1 MQYAASTKA
10 LSNSTIT
17 TTNKRTIMK
26 YSILSISLLLLL
38 ACSSKNKTE
47 GTETIVTEETSITLT
62 DAQLKNAALEL
73 VQVQQRSV
81 SSILKLNGRIDV
93 PPQNI
98 VSISVPL
105 GGYLKSTKL
114 LPGMHLRKGEV
125 IAIIEDQQ
133 YIQLQQDYLTAKA
146 RIGFTEAEYLR
157 QKELNESKASSDKV
171 FQQAEAEFRS
181 QKILISALNEKL
193 KLVGINTNQ
202 LTEQTI
208 TRSIQLHSPIDG
220 YVSKVNVNIGK
231 YVAPTE
237 VLFELINPTDI
248 HLALTVFE
256 KDVNKLFIGQKLL
269 SYTNNDPENKH
280 RGDIILIGKDLGPD
294 RSTEVHC
301 HFDDYDKTL
310 IPGTYMNADIEV
322 KNTAAWVLPEDA
334 VVRFENKQYIFIKK
348 SDKTF
353 ELQEVQT
360 AATENGFTEILNT
373 ENWQQKQVVGKGAY
387 TLLMSLKNKAED

>member
-1 MQYAASTKA
+1 
-10 LSNSTIT
+10 
-17 TTNKRTIMK
+17 MK
-26 YSILSISLLLLL
+26 YSILSIALLLLF

-47 GTETIVTEETSITLT
+47 GTETTVLETTTVTLT
-62 DAQLKNAALEL
+62 DAQLKNAALEI

-146 RIGFTEAEYLR
+146 RINFTEAEYLR

-171 FQQAEAEFRS
+171 YQQAEAEFRS
-181 QKILISALNEKL
+181 QKILISALGEKL
-193 KLVGINTNQ
+193 KLAGINTNQ
-202 LTEQTI
+202 LTEQNI

-231 YVAPTE
+231 YVAPTD

-256 KDVNKLFIGQKLL
+256 KDVNKLFIGQKLV

-280 RGDIILIGKDLGPD
+280 HGDIILIGKDLGPD

-322 KNTAAWVLPEDA
+322 TNKAAWVLPEDA
-334 VVRFENKQYIFIKK
+334 VVRFENNQYVLVKK
-348 SDKTF
+348 ADKTF
-353 ELQEVQT
+353 ELLEIQT
-360 AATENGFTEILNT
+360 VICEDGFTEILNG
-373 ENWQQKQVVGKGAY
+373 ENLQQKQVVGKGAY
-387 TLLMSLKNKAED
+387 TLLMSLKNKTED